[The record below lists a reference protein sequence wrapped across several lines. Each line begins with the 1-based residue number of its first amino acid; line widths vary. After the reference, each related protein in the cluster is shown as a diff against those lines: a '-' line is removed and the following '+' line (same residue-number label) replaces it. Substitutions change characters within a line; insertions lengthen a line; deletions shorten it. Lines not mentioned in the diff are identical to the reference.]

1 MCIFLSIPLLYS
13 KGPHNKSSTWVVLC
27 ICFCNLN
34 VFFLNRLH
42 FYYDNCFYG
51 TNWKFNC
58 KLWQFEDKQPVN
70 YEIALQRRPSL
81 FGVIHKVCK
90 LFGKNVTNEHPPK
103 NVLHNLMRWKLHTN
117 IPPIYPGQSYMSYLW
132 GLRSIHCKCVP
143 LNKFGIFEVDFNIKL
158 FVNCYM
164 RQCGA
169 QMSLLIAYLDQT
181 AFMFQDSNK
190 FSWSFSSRFS
200 LVRLGLTSFCIG
212 WFFEG
217 IRFKEVTNVST
228 SGMSTTIHH
237 FLVSRQLNLKVQLL
251 SFSIIVK

>member
-1 MCIFLSIPLLYS
+1 MKIAYKHTSHLSKLIIYVLFMRLKINSLQMCPI
-13 KGPHNKSSTWVVLC
+13 
-27 ICFCNLN
+27 
-34 VFFLNRLH
+34 
-42 FYYDNCFYG
+42 
-51 TNWKFNC
+51 
-58 KLWQFEDKQPVN
+58 KLV
-70 YEIALQRRPSL
+70 
-81 FGVIHKVCK
+81 
-90 LFGKNVTNEHPPK
+90 
-103 NVLHNLMRWKLHTN
+103 
-117 IPPIYPGQSYMSYLW
+117 W
-132 GLRSIHCKCVP
+132 GLCCWFQHQ
-143 LNKFGIFEVDFNIKL
+143 IFE
-158 FVNCYM
+158 NCYM